1 MKYVLTIIT
10 LIASTSCV
18 QKKLNEH
25 LLEHSKTQKSTQIN
39 LADSLNDSQTTPISW
54 HQALQ
59 RIETSNIRVQRSK
72 DQVNR
77 VRRQKKQQ
85 WLSLAPRIFTFA
97 NISSSISELA
107 DISTNDISS
116 SITTSLNI
124 PNPFRF
130 HAQSYA
136 YALDVLRAE
145 YQHEILLRETQAEL
159 YGLYIT
165 QDNKQQ
171 RIAELRT
178 LKKNL
183 ESTPI
188 ESIVSYIS
196 SIKGMERT
204 IENQALQLKVRLNRL
219 LNTPGKNWKITG
231 SPPKI
236 SYANKLN
243 QISFRKNYAKLAL
256 MLQTLQI
263 ESNNLSIWNI
273 KFTRLPQLSLGAST
287 PPLYSSQSDSTLSSD
302 QINLFSGLSKSFDPT
317 DPLDKETVKNTKKR
331 IRYNRQQLLLS
342 TESDALRLNLLKKRY
357 KQLLTQRVSLK
368 TQLLTL
374 DSLQTSTSSTSII
387 KLLEERK
394 KIVDAISETH
404 KRQVSLDLQIW
415 VWDENYWKKY

>member
-1 MKYVLTIIT
+1 
-10 LIASTSCV
+10 
-18 QKKLNEH
+18 
-25 LLEHSKTQKSTQIN
+25 
-39 LADSLNDSQTTPISW
+39 
-54 HQALQ
+54 
-59 RIETSNIRVQRSK
+59 
-72 DQVNR
+72 
-77 VRRQKKQQ
+77 
-85 WLSLAPRIFTFA
+85 
-97 NISSSISELA
+97 
-107 DISTNDISS
+107 
-116 SITTSLNI
+116 
-124 PNPFRF
+124 
-130 HAQSYA
+130 
-136 YALDVLRAE
+136 
-145 YQHEILLRETQAEL
+145 
-159 YGLYIT
+159 
-165 QDNKQQ
+165 
-171 RIAELRT
+171 
-178 LKKNL
+178 
-183 ESTPI
+183 
-188 ESIVSYIS
+188 
-196 SIKGMERT
+196 MERT

-302 QINLFSGLSKSFDPT
+302 QITLFSGLSKSFDPT